1 MYKRYLSSSQEWIIM
16 NENNVVKCI
25 VEPKNAVT
33 HVANEVD
40 GFQHDGLCFSFL
52 VADSEIVFH
61 N

>member
-1 MYKRYLSSSQEWIIM
+1 MKES
-16 NENNVVKCI
+16 NVVKCI

-33 HVANEVD
+33 HVANEID
-40 GFQHDGLCFSFL
+40 GFQHDGLCFSFQ

>member
-1 MYKRYLSSSQEWIIM
+1 M

-25 VEPKNAVT
+25 VEPKIT
-33 HVANEVD
+33 HAANEVD

-52 VADSEIVFH
+52 VAVSEIVFC

>member
-1 MYKRYLSSSQEWIIM
+1 M

-25 VEPKNAVT
+25 VEPENAVT

>member
-1 MYKRYLSSSQEWIIM
+1 M

-33 HVANEVD
+33 LVANEVD

-52 VADSEIVFH
+52 IQTVKLCFIIDIFMGPH
-61 N
+61 NHVICF

>member
-1 MYKRYLSSSQEWIIM
+1 M

-25 VEPKNAVT
+25 VEPKNAVP

-40 GFQHDGLCFSFL
+40 DFQHDGLCFSFL
-52 VADSEIVFH
+52 VAVSEIVFC